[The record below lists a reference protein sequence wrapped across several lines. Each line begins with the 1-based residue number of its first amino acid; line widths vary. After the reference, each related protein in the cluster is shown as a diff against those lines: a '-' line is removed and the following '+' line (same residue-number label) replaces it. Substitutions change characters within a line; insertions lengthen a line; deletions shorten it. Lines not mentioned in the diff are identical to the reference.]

1 MAAKSSSPSSHT
13 LPSIPLFLHI
23 LPFLLLSSSLL
34 PRSTSQSTSQVDEKR
49 TLLKIK
55 ADWGN
60 PTNLSSWNNS
70 AANHCNWTGIICAD
84 GFVTE
89 ISLSNQGLAKPIPP
103 AVCDLK
109 NLSYLDLSYNNLPGP
124 FPPTLYKCSNL
135 KHLDLSQNRFV
146 GELPSDINRLSS
158 RLTYLILSDNNF
170 SGDIPT
176 SIARFPAI
184 QSLWLDNNLFNGSF
198 PAEIGNLR
206 TLETLTLAYNPFAP
220 ARIPQEFGYM
230 TRLSYLWMTKMNLF
244 GEIPDSLGK
253 LTELEHLDLAWNSLN
268 GTIPGW
274 IWKLEKL
281 KKLYLFEN
289 KFSGEINGTIGALGL
304 VELDVSKNQ
313 LSGPIPEDIGKLKD
327 LSILFM
333 YDNGLSGE
341 IPASIGLLPNL
352 LDLRLFNNSLTGV
365 LPPELGK
372 HSRLWNLEV
381 QWNRISGELP
391 QHLCAS
397 KNLTSVNVFDNNF
410 TGKVPASLGGC
421 STLDNIQLYRN
432 GFSGDFPS
440 GIWSATNLTTVIIND
455 NSLSGTLPEELPWNL
470 TRLEMEN
477 NRFSG
482 KIPSSGKNLLVF
494 NASNNLFSGE
504 ISATLAGM
512 SRLLILS
519 LGGNQISGSIPSA
532 VSALTSLNT
541 LDLRDNRLSGEIPA
555 ELGYLP
561 SLTSLDLSSN
571 QLFGEI
577 PPAIGNLNLYF
588 LNLSSNQ
595 LSGEIPTSLQNQA
608 YELSF
613 LANPGLCSSSNSI
626 KNLHTC
632 GYQSG
637 GSDKLSRGL
646 LIVLPLLGAVFF
658 FAVVAIGFLMV
669 REHRRRRMDGD
680 DLASWKLTSFHA
692 LDFTEHNIVR
702 GLNESNSIGNG
713 GSGKVYLIAL
723 GDRAGE
729 IVAVKK
735 IWNSRKLDSNLEK
748 EFQAEV
754 EILGSIRHANIV
766 KLLCCITKDDSKLLV
781 YEYMENRSLDQWL
794 HKAQRR
800 DTGSGR
806 SNPLDWPT
814 RLGIAIGAAR
824 GLSYMHHDCSPPIM
838 HRDVKSSNILLNSE
852 FGAKIADF
860 GLARMLVKV
869 GEPESVSAI
878 AGSFGY
884 MAPECGYLRKI
895 DEKVDV
901 FSFGVVLLELVTG
914 RGANDG
920 GGEDGCLADWVWRRY
935 QEGSRVIDIIDE
947 EIQNPQLY
955 LDEMEV
961 VFRLGLFCTGKTPSG
976 RPSMKEVL
984 HVLIK
989 CDPRLEGPNRL
1000 HREFDAAPLLQTK
1013 KGSQGESLS
1022 DAGEGEGHNYL
1033 GDLV

>member
-1 MAAKSSSPSSHT
+1 MAAKSSCPCT
-13 LPSIPLFLHI
+13 PTPRSIPLLLHV

-34 PRSTSQSTSQVDEKR
+34 PRSTSQSTSQEDEKR

-60 PTNLSSWNNS
+60 PSNLSSWNNS
-70 AANHCNWTGIICAD
+70 AANYCNWPGIRCAD

-89 ISLSNQGLAKPIPP
+89 ISLGYQGLAEPIPP

-109 NLSYLDLSYNNLPGP
+109 NLSYLDLSWNNLTGP
-124 FPPTLYKCSNL
+124 FPTALYKCSNL
-135 KHLDLSQNRFV
+135 MHLDISQNLFV
-146 GELPSDINRLSS
+146 GELPTDIDRLSP
-158 RLTYLILSDNNF
+158 RLTYLCLSANNF
-170 SGDIPT
+170 SGNIPA

-184 QSLWLDNNLFNGSF
+184 QSLWLDNNLFNSSF
-198 PAEIGNLR
+198 PAEMGNLR

-220 ARIPQEFGYM
+220 ARIPQEFGNL
-230 TRLSYLWMTKMNLF
+230 TRLCFLWMTKMNLF
-244 GEIPDSLGK
+244 GEIPESLGK
-253 LTELEHLDLAWNSLN
+253 LTELEQLDLAWNALN

-281 KKLYLFEN
+281 KYLYLFAN

-304 VELDVSKNQ
+304 VNLDVSINQ
-313 LSGPIPEDIGKLKD
+313 LTGSIPEDIGKLKN

-333 YDNGLSGE
+333 YYNGLSGE

-352 LDLRLFNNSLTGV
+352 YDLRLFNNSLTGV
-365 LPPELGK
+365 LPSELGK
-372 HSRLWNLEV
+372 HSGLWNLEV

-391 QHLCAS
+391 QHLCAGM
-397 KNLTSVNVFDNNF
+397 NLTSVNVFDNKF
-410 TGKVPASLGGC
+410 TGQVPASLGDC
-421 STLDNIQLYRN
+421 STLNNIQLYRN

-440 GIWSATNLTTVIIND
+440 GIWSATYLTTVIIHD
-455 NSLSGTLPEELPWNL
+455 NSLSGTLPDELLCNL

-482 KIPSSGKNLLVF
+482 KIPSLAKNLLVF
-494 NASNNLFSGE
+494 KAGNNLFSGE

-512 SRLLILS
+512 SRLQILS
-519 LGGNQISGSIPSA
+519 LGGNQISGLIPSA
-532 VSALTSLNT
+532 VSMLTSLAT
-541 LDLRDNRLSGEIPA
+541 LDLRDNRLSGDIPA
-555 ELGYLP
+555 ALGYLP
-561 SLTSLDLSSN
+561 SLTSLDLSGN
-571 QLFGEI
+571 QLFGTI
-577 PPAIGNLNLYF
+577 PPAIGNLELTF

-595 LSGEIPTSLQNQA
+595 LSGEIPSSLQNQA
-608 YELSF
+608 DELSF
-613 LANPGLCSSSNSI
+613 LANPGLCSSTNSI
-626 KNLHTC
+626 KNLPTC
-632 GYQSG
+632 VYQSG
-637 GSDKLSRGL
+637 GSNKLSRGL
-646 LIVLPLLGAVFF
+646 VVLLLLGTVFF
-658 FAVVAIGFLMV
+658 LAAVAIGFLMV
-669 REHRRRRMDGD
+669 MEHRRRRMDGD
-680 DLASWKLTSFHA
+680 DLAFWNLTSFHA
-692 LDFTEHNIVR
+692 LDFTEHDIVR
-702 GLNESNSIGNG
+702 GLTESNSIGSG
-713 GSGKVYLIAL
+713 GSGKVYRIVP

-735 IWNSRKLDSNLEK
+735 IWNSRKLDSKLEK

-766 KLLCCITKDDSKLLV
+766 KLLCCITKGDSKLLV
-781 YEYMENRSLDQWL
+781 YEYMENGSLDQWL

-869 GEPESVSAI
+869 GEPKIVSTI

-884 MAPECGYLRKI
+884 MAPECGYLWKV

-920 GGEDGCLADWVWRRY
+920 GEHGCLADWAWHRY
-935 QEGSRVIDIIDE
+935 QEGGRVIDIIDE
-947 EIQNPQLY
+947 EIQNPLLY

-961 VFRLGLFCTGKTPSG
+961 VFMLGLFCTRKTPSD
-976 RPSMKEVL
+976 RPSIKEVSQ
-984 HVLIK
+984 VLTK
-989 CDPRLEGPNRL
+989 CDQRRGPPNRL
-1000 HREFDAAPLLQTK
+1000 HREFDAPPLLQTK
-1013 KGSQGESLS
+1013 KDSQRESLS
-1022 DAGEGEGHNYL
+1022 DADEAEGHNYL
-1033 GDLV
+1033 AGLL

>member
-1 MAAKSSSPSSHT
+1 MAAKSTCPSTHT
-13 LPSIPLFLHI
+13 LPSIPNLLHV

-34 PRSTSQSTSQVDEKR
+34 PRSTSQSASQEDEKR

-60 PTNLSSWNNS
+60 PSNLSSWNNS
-70 AANHCNWTGIICAD
+70 AANYCNWPGIRCAD

-89 ISLSNQGLAKPIPP
+89 MSLSNQGLAAPIPP

-124 FPPTLYKCSNL
+124 FPTNLYKCSNL
-135 KHLDLSQNRFV
+135 KHVDLSQNLFV
-146 GELPSDINRLSS
+146 GELPADIDRLSP
-158 RLTYLILSDNNF
+158 RLTYLSLSANNF
-170 SGDIPT
+170 SGDIPA

-253 LTELEHLDLAWNSLN
+253 LTEFEHLDLAWNSLN

-281 KKLYLFEN
+281 KNLYLFAN

-304 VELDVSKNQ
+304 VELDVSINQ
-313 LSGPIPEDIGKLKD
+313 LSGPIPEDIGKLKN

-352 LDLRLFNNSLTGV
+352 YDLRLFNNSLTGV

-397 KNLTSVNVFDNNF
+397 KTLTSVNVFDNNF

-482 KIPSSGKNLLVF
+482 KIPSSAKNLLVF

-532 VSALTSLNT
+532 
-541 LDLRDNRLSGEIPA
+541 
-555 ELGYLP
+555 
-561 SLTSLDLSSN
+561 
-571 QLFGEI
+571 
-577 PPAIGNLNLYF
+577 
-588 LNLSSNQ
+588 
-595 LSGEIPTSLQNQA
+595 
-608 YELSF
+608 
-613 LANPGLCSSSNSI
+613 
-626 KNLHTC
+626 NLHTC

-646 LIVLPLLGAVFF
+646 LVVLPLLGAVLFL
-658 FAVVAIGFLMV
+658 AVVAIGLLMV
-669 REHRRRRMDGD
+669 REHHQRRMDGD
-680 DLASWKLTSFHA
+680 DLASWKLTLFHT

-702 GLNESNSIGNG
+702 GLMESNSIGSG
-713 GSGKVYLIAL
+713 GSGKVYRIVV
-723 GDRAGE
+723 GDRGGE

-735 IWNSRKLDSNLEK
+735 IWSSRKLDSKLEK

-754 EILGSIRHANIV
+754 EILGCIRHANIV
-766 KLLCCITKDDSKLLV
+766 KLLCCITHDDSKLLV
-781 YEYMENRSLDQWL
+781 YEYMENGSLYQWL
-794 HKAQRR
+794 HKAQGR

-860 GLARMLVKV
+860 GLARMLVRV

-884 MAPECGYLRKI
+884 MAPEFGYLRKV

-914 RGANDG
+914 RVANDG
-920 GGEDGCLADWVWRRY
+920 GEHGCLADWAWHRY
-935 QEGSRVIDIIDE
+935 QEGGRVIDIIDE
-947 EIQNPQLY
+947 EIQNPLLY
-955 LDEMEV
+955 SDEMEV
-961 VFRLGLFCTGKTPSG
+961 VFMLGLFCTRKTPSD
-976 RPSMKEVL
+976 RPSMKVVL
-984 HVLIK
+984 QVLIK
-989 CDPRLEGPNRL
+989 CDSRLGPPNRL
-1000 HREFDAAPLLQTK
+1000 HREFDAASLLQTK
-1013 KGSQGESLS
+1013 KDSRRESLK

-1033 GDLV
+1033 AGLV